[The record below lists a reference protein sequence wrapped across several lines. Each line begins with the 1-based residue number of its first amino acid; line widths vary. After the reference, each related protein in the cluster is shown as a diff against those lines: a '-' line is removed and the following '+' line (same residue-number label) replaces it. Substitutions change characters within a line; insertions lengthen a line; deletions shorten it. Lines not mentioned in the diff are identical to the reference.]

1 MEGRWIAVASAMGLL
16 AVAAGALGAHAL
28 KGRLEPDDFATF
40 EVAVRYQMYHA
51 LALLAVAWVASTRP
65 SKAASAAGYC
75 MLLGVVCFSG
85 SLYGLI
91 FLKWRWL
98 GPITPFGGVLLMT
111 GWFLLAVAALR
122 SPDEPVQPAP

>member
-1 MEGRWIAVASAMGLL
+1 MPGRWVAVASAMGLI
-16 AVAAGALGAHAL
+16 AVGTGALGAHAFE
-28 KGRLEPDDFATF
+28 GHLEPNDLAAF

-51 LALLAVAWVASTRP
+51 LALLAVAWVASAQP
-65 SKAASAAGYC
+65 SKAASAAGSC

-98 GPITPFGGVLLMT
+98 GPITPVGGVLLMA

-122 SPDEPVQPAP
+122 PPHKPVQPEP

>member
-1 MEGRWIAVASAMGLL
+1 MQGRWVAIASAMGLL

-28 KGRLEPDDFATF
+28 KDRLEPDDLTMF

-51 LALLAVAWVASTRP
+51 LALLAVAWVASVRP

-85 SLYGLI
+85 SIYGLV

-98 GPITPFGGVLLMT
+98 GPITPTGGVLLMA
-111 GWFLLAVAALR
+111 GWFLLAVTAPRAPHR
-122 SPDEPVQPAP
+122 PVQPEP